1 MVPSTVEE
9 KLMFA
14 PAVAPLVL
22 FNVTLFIKEAIPVI
36 PIVPPLVVM
45 FPPRLIA
52 VVLALVLVAEKFPRA
67 VVPPTAPESVIV
79 PDPDVRV
86 RACDPAAVP
95 SIVPPKEITP
105 LSALVLIV
113 AVPTNVNTVG
123 TAFVIVNPFAVTL
136 PPIETADVPA
146 AEETV
151 TTPRLVAA
159 PRAPPNVIAPAVP
172 AFTVSA

>member
-1 MVPSTVEE
+1 M
-9 KLMFA
+9 
-14 PAVAPLVL
+14 
-22 FNVTLFIKEAIPVI
+22 
-36 PIVPPLVVM
+36 
-45 FPPRLIA
+45 
-52 VVLALVLVAEKFPRA
+52 
-67 VVPPTAPESVIV
+67 
-79 PDPDVRV
+79 
-86 RACDPAAVP
+86 
-95 SIVPPKEITP
+95 
-105 LSALVLIV
+105 IV